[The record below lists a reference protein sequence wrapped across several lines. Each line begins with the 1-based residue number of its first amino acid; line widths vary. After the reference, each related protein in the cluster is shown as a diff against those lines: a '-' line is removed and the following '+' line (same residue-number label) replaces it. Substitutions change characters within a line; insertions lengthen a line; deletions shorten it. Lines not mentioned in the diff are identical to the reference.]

1 MNDVHVIQNGIIEI
15 HFLKEVFTESADKHQ
30 KPSIWGFQIKFF
42 KLKYLNSQ
50 LVFLQKIKINIMW
63 QNSNPLKT
71 NLKKESDLGFFMQN
85 IGNESRQEPK
95 ILKKNF

>member
-1 MNDVHVIQNGIIEI
+1 M
-15 HFLKEVFTESADKHQ
+15 
-30 KPSIWGFQIKFF
+30 
-42 KLKYLNSQ
+42 
-50 LVFLQKIKINIMW
+50 QKIKINIMW

-95 ILKKNF
+95 ILKKKF